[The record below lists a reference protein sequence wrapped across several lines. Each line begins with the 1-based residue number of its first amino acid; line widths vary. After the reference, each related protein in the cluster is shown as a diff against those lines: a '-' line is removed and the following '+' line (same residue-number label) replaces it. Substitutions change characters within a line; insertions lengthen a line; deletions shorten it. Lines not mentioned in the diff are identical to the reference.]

1 MSKPITCRQM
11 VRCLP
16 ATISE
21 FFGTVFSAA
30 AVVFEVRV
38 SAQTAVQFGV
48 LAAVA
53 ARRAALPILAFATRT
68 LTLTQRVLARNTATG
83 NASFSVCVTAP

>member
-1 MSKPITCRQM
+1 M

-53 ARRAALPILAFATRT
+53 ARRAALPILAFATLTLTLT